1 MKIFNIISGLNRGG
15 AETLLYNFIINDFKN
30 THIIISLSKN
40 GYYKKVLLDKNYE
53 VYDFE
58 TDNFFKL
65 FSSTYKIFK
74 ILKKHKPNILQTW
87 LYKADFIGSILSL
100 FTNIK
105 LYWSLHHSKPQN
117 FKINIKTRFS
127 YLILSIFSFVFPNKI
142 FCCGKEVKLFHSKI
156 GYKRSKLKVIFN
168 GYDINKFNLKN
179 NNKYLTK
186 LSLNNKM
193 FILGTVARWDK
204 YKDFQTLFKSLNILD
219 KHFKNWRLIIAGSN
233 LTNKNNKLRKLIEKN
248 NIIDKVLAIGEIN
261 DVENLYKIM
270 SLNLLISKAEGFPN
284 VLAESML
291 SGVPCIATDVGDNK
305 LIISEYGMTVK
316 PNDYEDLANKIS
328 NFILNL
334 SNKNQHESL
343 KKECRK
349 TIMKNYSLEK
359 MIKNYNEYWLI
370 S

>member
-1 MKIFNIISGLNRGG
+1 
-15 AETLLYNFIINDFKN
+15 
-30 THIIISLSKN
+30 
-40 GYYKKVLLDKNYE
+40 
-53 VYDFE
+53 
-58 TDNFFKL
+58 
-65 FSSTYKIFK
+65 
-74 ILKKHKPNILQTW
+74 
-87 LYKADFIGSILSL
+87 
-100 FTNIK
+100 
-105 LYWSLHHSKPQN
+105 
-117 FKINIKTRFS
+117 
-127 YLILSIFSFVFPNKI
+127 
-142 FCCGKEVKLFHSKI
+142 
-156 GYKRSKLKVIFN
+156 
-168 GYDINKFNLKN
+168 
-179 NNKYLTK
+179 
-186 LSLNNKM
+186 
-193 FILGTVARWDK
+193 
-204 YKDFQTLFKSLNILD
+204 
-219 KHFKNWRLIIAGSN
+219 
-233 LTNKNNKLRKLIEKN
+233 
-248 NIIDKVLAIGEIN
+248 
-261 DVENLYKIM
+261 M